1 MNSSTVSAQDL
12 ERRAMTAYE
21 AGQWA
26 QAETGFHEAHLAFQ
40 REGDL
45 LKSAEM
51 RNNRCVVL
59 LQADRPQ
66 EALEAVEGTWDIFSS
81 KGDDLR
87 TAQSYGNLASAREAC
102 GDLSGAEEAYRQAA
116 QLLEKAGAA
125 DDRARTLT
133 ALSRI
138 QLKRGKALQAVAS
151 MQSGLDGSPR
161 LSFGKR
167 LLRKILR
174 LPLRLLGR

>member
-1 MNSSTVSAQDL
+1 MNTSKMSAQDL
-12 ERRAMTAYE
+12 ERQAMTAYE
-21 AGQWA
+21 AGNWA
-26 QAETGFHEAHLAFQ
+26 QAEIGFHEAHQAFQ
-40 REGDL
+40 REGNR

-51 RNNRCVVL
+51 SNNLCVVL
-59 LQADRPQ
+59 LQVDRPQ
-66 EALEAVEGTWDIFSS
+66 EALEAVEGTCDIFAAE
-81 KGDDLR
+81 GDDLR

-102 GDLSGAEEAYRQAA
+102 GDLAGAEEAYRQAA
-116 QLLEKAGAA
+116 QLLEKAGAT
-125 DDRARTLT
+125 DDRAQTLT

-151 MQSGLDGSPR
+151 MQSGLDDSPR

-167 LLRKILR
+167 ILRKILR